1 MRKISHLLLICALKL
16 FKEIEKKKSE
26 NKGVLS
32 EVHEL
37 CTLGYRF
44 AGTFV
49 LLPTYR
55 ILSIL
60 EALVFKQN
68 KVTLK
73 KNIITLLAKIAPNP
87 CPH

>member
-16 FKEIEKKKSE
+16 FKEIEKKKKSE

-37 CTLGYRF
+37 RTVGYKF

-49 LLPTYR
+49 R
-55 ILSIL
+55 LSYFQL
-60 EALVFKQN
+60 TEF
-68 KVTLK
+68 
-73 KNIITLLAKIAPNP
+73 
-87 CPH
+87 